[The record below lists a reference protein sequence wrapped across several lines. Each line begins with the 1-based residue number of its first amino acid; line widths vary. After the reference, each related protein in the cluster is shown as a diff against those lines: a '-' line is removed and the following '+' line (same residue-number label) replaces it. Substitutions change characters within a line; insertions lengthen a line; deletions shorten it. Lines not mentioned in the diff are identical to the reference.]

1 MNERAVLPSL
11 TESRLADVWSQLAHV
26 TDPELDDSV
35 TEMGFVTDVEIRNG
49 DEVHVSFQLPT
60 YWCSPN
66 FSFMMGQ
73 DMRNAVLELGWVVS
87 ASVVLGEHMYV
98 EKINRGVNEGLSFAD
113 AFGDE
118 ATGNLDNLRRTFLH
132 KAFQWRQ
139 EALLKHLLDHGETVD
154 DVVQWTVYK
163 LSGYVATADEQRM
176 IDRYLDR
183 RHVAG
188 EFNGTALAFVSLEG
202 APLVPGEL
210 ANYLKLIRRV
220 RINAE
225 FNGALC
231 RRLLVERFNPGAS
244 PDATEPATR
253 DPATSIVF

>member
-1 MNERAVLPSL
+1 MNDRAVLPSL
-11 TESRLADVWSQLAHV
+11 TESRLADVWSQLSHV

-66 FSFMMGQ
+66 FAFMMGQ
-73 DMRNAVLELGWVVS
+73 DMRTTVLDLAWVKT

-98 EKINRGVNEGLSFAD
+98 EKINHGVNEGLSFAD

-118 ATGNLDNLRRTFLH
+118 ATGNLDDLRRTFLH

-139 EALLKHLLDHGETVD
+139 EALLKHLLDTGETVD
-154 DVVQWTVYK
+154 DVVTWTVYG
-163 LSGYVATADEQRM
+163 LSGRLADSDEQRL
-176 IDRYLDR
+176 IDRYIDR
-183 RHVAG
+183 RHIAG
-188 EFNGTALAFVSLEG
+188 AFDGAGLAFVTLEG
-202 APLVPGEL
+202 EPLQASEL
-210 ANYLKLIRRV
+210 AHYLKLIRRV

-231 RRLLVERFNPGAS
+231 RRLLVERFNPDAGTAAS
-244 PDATEPATR
+244 
-253 DPATSIVF
+253 DPAPAIRF

>member
-11 TESRLADVWSQLAHV
+11 TDSRLADVWSQLSHV

-35 TEMGFVTDVEIRNG
+35 TDMGFVTDVEIRHG

-66 FSFMMGQ
+66 FAFMMGQ
-73 DMRNAVLELGWVVS
+73 DMRTAVLELAWVKS

-98 EKINRGVNEGLSFAD
+98 EKINRGVNEGLPFAD

-118 ATGNLDNLRRTFLH
+118 ATGNLDDLRRTFLH

-139 EALLKHLLDHGETVD
+139 EALLKHLLDTGETVD
-154 DVVQWTVYK
+154 DVVAWTVYG
-163 LSGYVATADEQRM
+163 LSGRLADLNEQRL

-188 EFNGTALAFVSLEG
+188 AFDGAALAFVTLGGDSLQ
-202 APLVPGEL
+202 ASEL
-210 ANYLKLIRRV
+210 ATYLKLIRRV

-231 RRLLVERFNPGAS
+231 RRLLVERFNPDAAPAAS
-244 PDATEPATR
+244 NPSSDLN
-253 DPATSIVF
+253 F